1 MNIYKMKNFYP
12 FIISSIILLFSFPAV
27 TQAQMFS
34 VDDDDGPAAQMIE
47 PTNILSIGFSPASF
61 DFTGENISENDR
73 LDFDD
78 LLFKIQFNTQGLDLS
93 TAFGGSLTGM
103 DDQSYVNLSAR
114 IYNNFVL
121 KRSQKFL
128 VSLPIQL
135 TTDLTQVSRDISSTD
150 FRQSSLTFG
159 SGVASTLRPAERI
172 SIQLKA
178 TPNYGFSF
186 SQGSI
191 FGGSLFRFD
200 GVANLLI
207 HNVFGNRSLAI
218 GYNFD
223 FKNYDI
229 DGDINDY
236 ELTAHTFT
244 IGIGF

>member
-1 MNIYKMKNFYP
+1 MKYF
-12 FIISSIILLFSFPAV
+12 FSAITLFVLFLFSVPANV
-27 TQAQMFS
+27 QAQMFS
-34 VDDDDGPAAQMIE
+34 INDDERPAERMTGP
-47 PTNILSIGFSPASF
+47 TSILSIGFSPANF
-61 DFTGENISENDR
+61 EFTGESVPNNDR

-93 TAFGGSLTGM
+93 TTFGGSLTGM

-114 IYNNFVL
+114 IYNNFPL
-121 KRSQKFL
+121 KRSPKFRI
-128 VSLPIQL
+128 SLPIQL

-150 FRQSSLTFG
+150 FRQSSLVFG
-159 SGVASTLRPAERI
+159 SGIASTIRPVQRL
-172 SIQLKA
+172 SFQLKA

-186 SQGSI
+186 SQGSV

-200 GVANLLI
+200 GVAHMII
-207 HNVFGNRSLAI
+207 HNIIGSRSLI
-218 GYNFD
+218 LGYNFD

-236 ELTAHTFT
+236 EFTAHTFT

>member
-12 FIISSIILLFSFPAV
+12 VIISSILLLFSYPSIA
-27 TQAQMFS
+27 QAQMFS
-34 VDDDDGPAAQMIE
+34 VDDDEQPAARMVE

-61 DFTGENISENDR
+61 DFTGENISENNR
-73 LDFDD
+73 LDFND
-78 LLFKIQFNTQGLDLS
+78 LLFRIQFNTQGLDLS

-114 IYNNFVL
+114 IHNNFVL
-121 KRSQKFL
+121 KRSQKFR

-135 TTDLTQVSRDISSTD
+135 TTDLTQVSRDRSSTD
-150 FRQSSLTFG
+150 FRQNSLTFG
-159 SGVASTLRPAERI
+159 TGIASTLRPAERI
-172 SIQLKA
+172 SIQVKA

-200 GVANLLI
+200 GIANLLI

-236 ELTAHTFT
+236 EFTAHTFT

>member
-12 FIISSIILLFSFPAV
+12 FIISSIILLFSFPSV

-34 VDDDDGPAAQMIE
+34 VDDDDGPAAQMNE

-236 ELTAHTFT
+236 EFTAHTFT